1 MIYPD
6 LPHDVNSP
14 THPVSAMDYMPVEH
28 DVNSPTHPVSAMD
41 YMPVEPL
48 RALQLH
54 RLQWTVKY
62 AYERVPLFRK
72 RCEERGVKPE
82 HIKTLADIKLLPFS
96 KKTDLRDE
104 YPMGLRGA
112 PMDEIVRFHCSS
124 GTTGKPIC
132 IPNTKD
138 DVAVWQN
145 GAMRCLAMYGI
156 RAGDVIQ
163 VAYGYGLFTGG
174 LGLHY
179 GGEGMGCAVLPISGG
194 NTERQIMLMRD
205 LGVTAIAAT
214 PSYFLRIMDEAK
226 KQGVDFRRDTK
237 LRHGI
242 FGAEPW
248 TDEMRETIERE
259 TGITAHDIYG
269 LTEIAGP
276 GVAGACQYRTGLH
289 IWEDHFY
296 PEIID
301 PDTLEPLPDGETGEL
316 VFTTISRCGTPMIR
330 YRTRDLTRLHTEKC
344 PCGRTMRVMDRI
356 SARSDD
362 MLIIHGVNV
371 FPGQIEAGL
380 LRVPEVAP
388 HYQIVL
394 SSTDTL
400 DLFEIKVEVSTEA
413 FTDNIGAMET
423 LRKRVLEA
431 VKSIIGLTPKI
442 ILVGP
447 GTLPR
452 SEGKIKRVIDNRK
465 K

>member
-1 MIYPD
+1 MVYPE

-14 THPVSAMDYMPVEH
+14 THPVSAMDYMPE
-28 DVNSPTHPVSAMD
+28 A
-41 YMPVEPL
+41 PL

-54 RLQWTVKY
+54 RLKHTVAY

-72 RCEERGVKPE
+72 RCDERGVRPE
-82 HIKTLADIKLLPFS
+82 HIKTLADIRLLPFS

-132 IPNTKD
+132 IPNTMA
-138 DVAVWQN
+138 DVDVWKN
-145 GAMRCLAMYGI
+145 GTMRCLAMYGI
-156 RAGDVIQ
+156 RASDVLQ

-179 GGEGMGCAVLPISGG
+179 GGEALGCAVLPISGG
-194 NTERQIMLMRD
+194 NTERQVMLMRD

-214 PSYFLRIMDEAK
+214 PSYFLRIMDEAR
-226 KQGVDFRRDTK
+226 KQGVDFRRDTR

-248 TDEMRETIERE
+248 TSEMRDAIERE
-259 TGITAHDIYG
+259 TGIIAHDIYG

-276 GVAGACQYRTGLH
+276 GVAGDCEYRCGLH

-301 PDTLEPLPDGETGEL
+301 PDTLEPLPDGEVGEL
-316 VFTTISRCGTPMIR
+316 VFTTISRSGTPMIR
-330 YRTRDLTRLHTEKC
+330 YRTRDLTRLKAGVC
-344 PCGRTMRVMDRI
+344 KCGRTMRLMERV

-371 FPGQIEAGL
+371 FPGQVEAGL

-400 DLFEIKVEVSTEA
+400 DLFEIKVEVTPES
-413 FTDNIGAMET
+413 FSDNIRHLED
-423 LRKRVLEA
+423 LRRRVLEA
-431 VKSIIGLTPKI
+431 VKSIIGLTPRI
-442 ILVGP
+442 ILVAP

>member
-1 MIYPD
+1 MYLHKELETMTRPEIEK
-6 LPHDVNSP
+6 LQLERLKKTVNHCMNSP
-14 THPVSAMDYMPVEH
+14 FY
-28 DVNSPTHPVSAMD
+28 
-41 YMPVEPL
+41 
-48 RALQLH
+48 
-54 RLQWTVKY
+54 K
-62 AYERVPLFRK
+62 K
-72 RCEERGVKPE
+72 RFEENNLKPE
-82 HIKTLADIKLLPFS
+82 DIQTLDDLRKIPFTT
-96 KKTDLRDE
+96 KQDLRDT
-104 YPMGLRGA
+104 YPFGIASVPLEKATRL
-112 PMDEIVRFHCSS
+112 HSSS
-124 GTTGKPIC
+124 GTTGNPIC
-132 IPNTKD
+132 IPNPMND
-138 DVAVWQN
+138 IEVWRN

-156 RAGDVIQ
+156 RAGDVLQ
-163 VAYGYGLFTGG
+163 VSYGYGLFTGG

-179 GGEGMGCAVLPISGG
+179 GGEGLGCSVLPTSGG
-194 NTERQIMLMRD
+194 NTERQVMLMRD
-205 LGVTAIAAT
+205 LGVNAIACT
-214 PSYFLRIMDEAK
+214 PSYFLRIIDEAK
-226 KQGVDFRRDTK
+226 RQGVDFRKDTNLK
-237 LRHGI
+237 HGI

-248 TDEMRETIERE
+248 TAEMRRKIEDE
-259 TGITAHDIYG
+259 TGIVAHDIYG

-276 GVAGACQYRTGLH
+276 GVAGSCGCCDGLH

-301 PDTLEPLPDGETGEL
+301 PETLEPVPDGEQGEL

-330 YRTRDLTRLHTEKC
+330 YRTRDLTRLRTEQC
-344 PCGRTMRVMDRI
+344 ACGRTMRVMERI

-400 DLFEIKVEVSTEA
+400 DLFEIKVEVSAEA
-413 FTDNIGAMET
+413 FSDNIRHLEN
-423 LRKRVLEA
+423 LRRRVLEA

-452 SEGKIKRVIDNRK
+452 SEGKIRRVIDNRNK
-465 K
+465 